1 MTPAKSERGGNSETE
16 KKQRKERQ
24 LVYIVLMRAS
34 ATPASTQR
42 LQRSDDDTGSC
53 AEGTRSRMDPRDSK
67 VGRSWQP
74 GCCSTAQQQR
84 RGGLLTAGFQASA
97 MMSKQI
103 CPWSVMLGCSTL
115 VLKLILGGLKGYSA
129 GNLTSNLN
137 LPPSYGVP
145 SGPVVNVARWF
156 VQVLVLWPALNCV
169 CECVVVQL

>member
-1 MTPAKSERGGNSETE
+1 MGKAK
-16 KKQRKERQ
+16 Q
-24 LVYIVLMRAS
+24 LSGCLCELARDCNRL
-34 ATPASTQR
+34 PAS
-42 LQRSDDDTGSC
+42 
-53 AEGTRSRMDPRDSK
+53 
-67 VGRSWQP
+67 
-74 GCCSTAQQQR
+74 
-84 RGGLLTAGFQASA
+84 GLEAH
-97 MMSKQI
+97 
-103 CPWSVMLGCSTL
+103 TL